1 MRYRAISLENDQRRA
16 HFAYFSTMQNPY
28 VGLTAEVE
36 AGAILGACASE
47 MAGRFRS
54 PWSGVRAERRTPS
67 RRSGLPP
74 LKGEVAFAK
83 QMTERLM
90 GGQCPPL
97 QGAVEVAKKQPAR
110 ERGPL
115 AMLEQVLLGILAE
128 EVHQLRTERILDGLV
143 AAVDGVDI
151 DVRGRD
157 DDDDVLAVGVDMQM
171 QLGAHELGDVDGGID
186 AVVGQMDMNRT
197 DTDDDVGGD
206 VCHGLEGFLLV
217 GGQLEILALHGGDVL
232 IALLRERGVEEVH
245 LRRAD
250 EAGDEEV
257 RRMVE
262 DLLRRAD
269 LLDEAVAHD
278 DDAVAE
284 RHGLDLV
291 VRDVDEGGVDLL
303 AQLDDLSAHL
313 VTQLGVEVGQRLVH
327 QEDLRAADDGA
338 ADGDTLPLA
347 AGQGLG
353 LTVEVLRDVEDL
365 GGLFDLAVDLRLGDL
380 LQLEGE
386 GHIIINSHVG
396 IERVVLED
404 HGDVAVLRGD
414 VVHELAVDVQLALG
428 DLLQTGDHAERC
440 GFAAAGRA
448 DEDDEF
454 LVLDVEV
461 ELLHGDDALLGDL
474 KVVLLLGD
482 FVTLFLLLFL
492 LFPTDERV
500 DLFYIDQTYFCHTD

>member
-1 MRYRAISLENDQRRA
+1 
-16 HFAYFSTMQNPY
+16 
-28 VGLTAEVE
+28 
-36 AGAILGACASE
+36 
-47 MAGRFRS
+47 
-54 PWSGVRAERRTPS
+54 
-67 RRSGLPP
+67 
-74 LKGEVAFAK
+74 
-83 QMTERLM
+83 
-90 GGQCPPL
+90 
-97 QGAVEVAKKQPAR
+97 
-110 ERGPL
+110 
-115 AMLEQVLLGILAE
+115 MLEQVLLGILAE

-143 AAVDGVDI
+143 AAMDGGDVDI
-151 DVRGRD
+151 CGRD
-157 DDDDVLAVGVDMQM
+157 DDDNVLACGVDMQVQFTAH
-171 QLGAHELGDVDGGID
+171 QLGDIDRGID

-197 DTDDDVGGD
+197 DTDDDLAGD
-206 VCHGLEGFLLV
+206 VCHGLQGLLLV

-232 IALLRERGVEEVH
+232 VALLRERGVEEVH

-291 VRDVDEGGVDLL
+291 VRDVDERGVDLL
-303 AQLDDLSAHL
+303 AQLDDLGAHL
-313 VTQLGVEVGQRLVH
+313 VAELGVEVGQRLVH

-386 GHIIINSHVG
+386 GHVIIDGHVG

-404 HGDVAVLRGD
+404 HGDVAVLRGH